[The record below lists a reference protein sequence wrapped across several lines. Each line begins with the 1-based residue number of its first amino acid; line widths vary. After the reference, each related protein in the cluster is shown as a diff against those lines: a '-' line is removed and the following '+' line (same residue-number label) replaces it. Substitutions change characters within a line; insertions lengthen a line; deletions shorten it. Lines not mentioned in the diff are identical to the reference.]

1 MVVDADEDFIHESS
15 LVERA
20 LQLQVLVREASL
32 ALNGRY
38 RFTLTG
44 SVVTVS
50 DGDDWAVKIVTL
62 PDGDTKRE
70 TSLAIRKA
78 IDIGW
83 YVPVDDVAS
92 P

>member
-1 MVVDADEDFIHESS
+1 MTDADDDQ
-15 LVERA
+15 LADWTLAERA
-20 LQLQVLVREASL
+20 LQLQALVRDAS
-32 ALNGRY
+32 ASLNGRY

-50 DGDDWAVKIVTL
+50 DGPDWAVKVVTL
-62 PDGDTKRE
+62 PDGETKRE

-83 YVPVDDVAS
+83 YVPVDDGMS